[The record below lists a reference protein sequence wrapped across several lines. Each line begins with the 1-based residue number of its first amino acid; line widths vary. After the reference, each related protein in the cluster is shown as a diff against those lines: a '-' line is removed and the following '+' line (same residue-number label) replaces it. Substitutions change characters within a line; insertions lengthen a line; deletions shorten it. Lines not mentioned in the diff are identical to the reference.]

1 MLTLTISIESCT
13 GVSSREIRQ
22 AKAAHVIQTQ
32 KENVKTI
39 STYILFYLLHRRSPG
54 IILKKKK
61 KLPEL
66 LIRNKGI
73 PWWSSR

>member
-13 GVSSREIRQ
+13 GFSSREIRQ

-39 STYILFYLLHRRSPG
+39 STYVLFYLLHRRSPG
-54 IILKKKK
+54 IIFKKK